1 MSQPFAYIGTWTIKP
16 GKEEEAKK
24 FLSDH
29 VAFIE
34 ANEPRLIAFHAY
46 FNEEGNTA
54 SVVQVH
60 PDSAS
65 METHMQVLAEHMGA
79 AFEIIDTILSE
90 QYYGPMSESLSQ
102 TLAQWETSGVK
113 VTKMPLYEAG
123 FTRTNAA
130 P

>member
-102 TLAQWETSGVK
+102 TLAQWETPGVK